1 MNIYEKI
8 QQARIELQEMNL
20 KKSGFNKFANFKYYD
35 LKDFLP
41 EVNTLFNK
49 LKLFSKFD
57 LLEEKATLTIINAE
71 KIDELVVF
79 ESPKAEITLKGQNA
93 LQMIGS
99 THTYLKRYCY
109 LNALEIIEDD
119 EVNATIDKDKKQHT
133 KKAATDEEKRK
144 NMEDYIAKHTQ
155 KYHQL
160 IDNFLEINKAESIK
174 DLTDE
179 EVSNLARGIL
189 KREKGEK

>member
-99 THTYLKRYCY
+99 TH
-109 LNALEIIEDD
+109 
-119 EVNATIDKDKKQHT
+119 
-133 KKAATDEEKRK
+133 
-144 NMEDYIAKHTQ
+144 
-155 KYHQL
+155 KY
-160 IDNFLEINKAESIK
+160 
-174 DLTDE
+174 
-179 EVSNLARGIL
+179 
-189 KREKGEK
+189 